1 MHGRVVS
8 VQVEPAKLG
17 EAVELYRDSVVP
29 AAKDQDGFRGAVLL
43 TDPES
48 GNAISVT
55 LWDSEEDLI
64 RGQESGFYQ
73 DQLAKFADY
82 LIRIPDQQGYEIS
95 VMSLTD
101 GI

>member
-101 GI
+101 GL